1 MAHRPHPSFLLGVAS
16 LAAVACSGS
25 NSTNAAPRLA
35 EVPQQS
41 VLGGQTF
48 TLDLADYV
56 TDREGATLTYAVSSG
71 GGTFAG
77 SSYSNAFDTMGL
89 YTVEYTVSDG
99 DKTTPGTFVVA
110 VTSANLVVVGEDGSG
125 LLLLDSATNAF
136 VRVAGSAAAPGF
148 DTGLADGR
156 TVYHLGGASPQVWV
170 FDPMTRGNT
179 RLGAA
184 AGGSASYAAK
194 TSDGKVLVLAGAS
207 NQKHLYLYN
216 PISGLQRDIAQDL
229 LDDATVLVNSGD
241 LVCYEM
247 NVNGQTD
254 IYAYDVAE
262 DETFAVATESTAE
275 QLQATLPN
283 GGVVFSRIGGGG
295 ESDLFCYRVATGLV
309 EIGSDVSGIA
319 TADKVYVGQGS
330 ASQVVFTA
338 STGGT
343 SDVYSW
349 NPLNGQ
355 TTLVSGTSGN
365 VDAVVGIGAGN
376 EVVFERTVSGS
387 ETDAYFYDLD
397 SGDTAAVRNASDQSD
412 VLAVSSDGTTAW
424 AFVRPSG
431 TTSSL
436 LAVSLVASPA
446 TVTWAAG
453 GAVGTTLHTL
463 ANGDVVALRSD
474 GTALNLFDVSAG
486 AWLGAPITGTDL
498 AFGGDGVD
506 AGDFAYTA
514 EVSSQTDLL
523 MWDASA
529 TNSVVIS
536 DAGTDDTFQARTQNG
551 TILYSRPV
559 GSHSNDDLFVWD
571 GSDNTQLTDEDAA
584 SLRHD
589 YGVLGKYAGS
599 R

>member
-412 VLAVSSDGTTAW
+412 VLAVSSDGTTA
-424 AFVRPSG
+424 
-431 TTSSL
+431 
-436 LAVSLVASPA
+436 
-446 TVTWAAG
+446 
-453 GAVGTTLHTL
+453 
-463 ANGDVVALRSD
+463 
-474 GTALNLFDVSAG
+474 
-486 AWLGAPITGTDL
+486 
-498 AFGGDGVD
+498 
-506 AGDFAYTA
+506 
-514 EVSSQTDLL
+514 
-523 MWDASA
+523 
-529 TNSVVIS
+529 
-536 DAGTDDTFQARTQNG
+536 
-551 TILYSRPV
+551 
-559 GSHSNDDLFVWD
+559 
-571 GSDNTQLTDEDAA
+571 
-584 SLRHD
+584 
-589 YGVLGKYAGS
+589 
-599 R
+599 

>member
-216 PISGLQRDIAQDL
+216 PISGRQRDIAQDL

-247 NVNGQTD
+247 SVNGQTD

-275 QLQATLPN
+275 QLQATLQN

-319 TADKVYVGQGS
+319 TADKVYAGQGS